1 MTITFYNNSSDIRVL
16 NKSITQ
22 VGEPLT
28 VQLTEEATVED
39 PSFKLTINNSLINCN
54 YLYVSEWNAFY
65 YIRNREILNGNEL
78 VLNCHIDVL
87 MTFKSAIL
95 NSDIIAERSASNN
108 NGFIVD
114 NLVGNRGTIKQYFR
128 RVPTTPFSTETL
140 CYVLSVAGK

>member
-22 VGEPLT
+22 VGSPLT

-39 PSFKLTINNSLINCN
+39 PSFKLTLDNSIINCN
-54 YLYVSEWNAFY
+54 YLYVTEWDSYY
-65 YIRNREILNGNEL
+65 YIRNREILNGHEL
-78 VLNCHIDVL
+78 ILNCHIDVL
-87 MTFKSAIL
+87 MSFKDAIL
-95 NSDIIAERSASNN
+95 NSEIIAERSASNN

-114 NLVGNRGTIKQYFR
+114 NLVGDRGTIKQYFR
-128 RVPTTPFSTETL
+128 KVPTTPFSIETL

>member
-16 NKSITQ
+16 NKSISQ
-22 VGEPLT
+22 VGEPLS

-39 PSFKLTINNSLINCN
+39 PSFKLAMNNSIINCN
-54 YLYVSEWNAFY
+54 YLYVTEWDSYY

-87 MTFKSAIL
+87 MSFKNAIL
-95 NSDIIAERSASNN
+95 NSEIIAERSASNN
-108 NGFIVD
+108 NAYIVD
-114 NLVGNRGTIKQYFR
+114 NLVGDRGTIKQYFR
-128 RVPTTPFSTETL
+128 KVPTTPFSTETL

>member
-16 NKSITQ
+16 NKSISQ
-22 VGEPLT
+22 VGEPLS

-39 PSFKLTINNSLINCN
+39 PSFKLAMNNSIINCN
-54 YLYVSEWNAFY
+54 YLYVTEWDSYY

-87 MTFKSAIL
+87 MSFKDAIL
-95 NSDIIAERSASNN
+95 NSEIIAERSASNN
-108 NGFIVD
+108 NAYIVD
-114 NLVGNRGTIKQYFR
+114 NLVGDRGTIKQYFR
-128 RVPTTPFSTETL
+128 KVPTTPFSTETL

>member
-16 NKSITQ
+16 NKSISQ
-22 VGEPLT
+22 VGSPLT

-39 PSFKLTINNSLINCN
+39 PSFKLTMNNSLINCN
-54 YLYVSEWNAFY
+54 YLYVEEWNSYY

-78 VLNCHIDVL
+78 ILNCHIDVL

-114 NLVGNRGTIKQYFR
+114 DLVGDRGTIKQYFR
-128 RVPTTPFSTETL
+128 KVSTTPFSTETL